1 MQWRSACHSTM
12 DATVDRIGLGA
23 CTAAAAAVTGVALD
37 RSQVPAR
44 ATNSSRR
51 QARQLQCNAGWHALA
66 HAGTARSQRPSVQFS
81 CALTRA
87 LGVAYSVAAP
97 VHLTTFSS
105 SSDRDAPRRT
115 RHGIR
120 RHGTT
125 AGYVQQHS
133 RPAGG
138 GCGSV
143 CLRCAMQIDP
153 HSVLTSS
160 TTAPYTCSDAS
171 GGPHVCFTSCH

>member
-1 MQWRSACHSTM
+1 LQWRSACHSTI

-23 CTAAAAAVTGVALD
+23 CTAAAAAVTAVALD

-97 VHLTTFSS
+97 VHLTAFGS
-105 SSDRDAPRRT
+105 SSDRDAPRR
-115 RHGIR
+115 HGIR
-120 RHGTT
+120 RHGWD
-125 AGYVQQHS
+125 HS
-133 RPAGG
+133 TQVCAAALAAC
-138 GCGSV
+138 GCV
-143 CLRCAMQIDP
+143 
-153 HSVLTSS
+153 
-160 TTAPYTCSDAS
+160 APSACVALCRSILIRS
-171 GGPHVCFTSCH
+171 